1 MKGIARIATIAI
13 LLLTTTA
20 YAKDERSMLSL
31 NDAMNTEEMKK
42 ARDPGV
48 RLFFGKQAHPKVE
61 KSFGETKLSRKTTVN
76 VQEPVLACQHAFARA
91 MQDFQERARAAGA
104 NAAINIH
111 SNYKNVEIAS
121 ETEYM
126 CGVGTWAAGVAFKGE
141 LVKLAE

>member
-1 MKGIARIATIAI
+1 MNRFRFAAAIAAM
-13 LLLTTTA
+13 LLTTLTH
-20 YAKDERSMLSL
+20 AKDERSMLSL
-31 NDAMNTEEMKK
+31 ADAMNTDEMKK

-48 RLFFGKQAHPKVE
+48 RIFFGKQAHPKVE
-61 KSFGETKLSRKTTVN
+61 KSFGETGMKRSTTVN

-104 NAAINIH
+104 NAAINVR
-111 SNYKNVEIAS
+111 SNFKNVEIAS
-121 ETEYM
+121 ETEFM

>member
-1 MKGIARIATIAI
+1 MREIKFAVAIATM
-13 LLLTTTA
+13 LLTTMT

-31 NDAMNTEEMKK
+31 ADAMNTDEMKE

-48 RLFFGKQAHPKVE
+48 RLFFGKQAYPKVE

-76 VQEPVLACQHAFARA
+76 VQEPVQACQHAFARA
-91 MQDFQERARAAGA
+91 MRDFQERARAAGA

-126 CGVGTWAAGVAFKGE
+126 CGVGTWTAGVAFKGE